1 MEHIVILGLVMLK
14 TKFRCSINNVRQAVV
29 ATFIALALVISGVV
43 AIAAPIT
50 YDLVWN
56 ALFDV
61 TMEQNEQQA
70 LKFESF
76 AYSSIRQGVGP
87 EDVVKQF
94 QVIFQGSRYDPSNF
108 VCLVDENGEVIA
120 HPDITY
126 VGSIIDI
133 SYQRKEEASSTLLSS
148 YVNVSLTKPEL
159 DSDFS
164 ANNLPSRS
172 VVKYT
177 ENNNMDAIY
186 QYPLHDLGATL
197 WIHIDVALIDKKT
210 EKVMMAIGAV
220 IIPALLIIIAIGT
233 FAVRIV
239 ERSFESKLEKQ
250 AHTDGLTGLANRR
263 YFDVQLEKEW
273 KRALRK
279 GGSLSLAMLDI
290 DYFKLYNDNYGH
302 QAGDEAI
309 KKVAACLKIKVQ
321 RASDTV
327 ARYGGEEF
335 AIVMVDCTEQEATLF
350 MATLVQSIEGLGI
363 LHAYSSCSNFVTCSM
378 GLATLKA
385 SHYVDYSQL
394 LRLAD
399 TALYRSKAKGRNNL
413 CR

>member
-1 MEHIVILGLVMLK
+1 MSI
-14 TKFRCSINNVRQAVV
+14 TQFRCSINNARQAVI
-29 ATFIALALVISGVV
+29 ATFIALALVILSVV
-43 AIAAPIT
+43 AIATPIT
-50 YDLVWN
+50 YDLVGDS
-56 ALFDV
+56 LFDV
-61 TMEQNEQQA
+61 AMEQNEQQA
-70 LKFESF
+70 LKFETL
-76 AYSSIRQGVGP
+76 ADTSINQGITP
-87 EDVVKQF
+87 EDVVKEF
-94 QVIFQGSRYDPSNF
+94 QVIFQGSRYDPSNY
-108 VCLVDENGEVIA
+108 VCLVDEHGEVIA
-120 HPDITY
+120 HPEITY

-133 SYQRKEEASSTLLSS
+133 SYQRKEQALSTLLLS
-148 YVNVSLTKPEL
+148 YVNVSLMSPEL
-159 DSDFS
+159 DNDFS
-164 ANNLPSRS
+164 ADNLPSRS

-197 WIHIDVALIDKKT
+197 WIHIDVALLDKKT

-309 KKVAACLKIKVQ
+309 KKVADCLKMKVQ

-335 AIVMVDCTEQEATLF
+335 AIIMVDCTEQEAVLF
-350 MATLVQSIEGLGI
+350 MERLITSIEELHI
-363 LHAYSSCSNFVTCSM
+363 VHAYSSCSSYVTFSM
-378 GLATLKA
+378 GVATLKA
-385 SHYVDYSQL
+385 ADDVDYSTL

-399 TALYRSKAKGRNNL
+399 NALYRSKAKGRNNL
-413 CR
+413 CS

>member
-1 MEHIVILGLVMLK
+1 M
-14 TKFRCSINNVRQAVV
+14 R
-29 ATFIALALVISGVV
+29 
-43 AIAAPIT
+43 
-50 YDLVWN
+50 
-56 ALFDV
+56 
-61 TMEQNEQQA
+61 
-70 LKFESF
+70 
-76 AYSSIRQGVGP
+76 
-87 EDVVKQF
+87 
-94 QVIFQGSRYDPSNF
+94 
-108 VCLVDENGEVIA
+108 
-120 HPDITY
+120 
-126 VGSIIDI
+126 
-133 SYQRKEEASSTLLSS
+133 
-148 YVNVSLTKPEL
+148 PEL
-159 DSDFS
+159 QHDFS
-164 ANNLPSRS
+164 ADNLPSRS
-172 VVKYT
+172 VVKNT
-177 ENNNMDAIY
+177 ENDNMDAIY

-197 WIHIDVALIDKKT
+197 WIHIDVALLDKKT

-309 KKVAACLKIKVQ
+309 KKVADCLKMKVQ

-335 AIVMVDCTEQEATLF
+335 AIIMVDCTEQEAVLF
-350 MATLVQSIEGLGI
+350 MERLITSIEELHI
-363 LHAYSSCSNFVTCSM
+363 VHAYSSCSDYVTCSM
-378 GLATLKA
+378 GVATLKA
-385 SHYVDYSQL
+385 ADDVDCSTL

-399 TALYRSKAKGRNNL
+399 NALYRSKAKGRNNL
-413 CR
+413 SVNG

>member
-1 MEHIVILGLVMLK
+1 MLK
-14 TKFRCSINNVRQAVV
+14 TKFRCSINNAKQAVV
-29 ATFIALALVISGVV
+29 ATFIALTLVVSGVV
-43 AIAAPIT
+43 TIATPIT

-61 TMEQNEQQA
+61 AMEQNEQQA
-70 LKFESF
+70 LKFEAF
-76 AYSSIRQGVGP
+76 ADTSIRQGIAP
-87 EDVVKQF
+87 KDVVSQF
-94 QVIFQGSRYDPSNF
+94 QSIFQGSSYDPSNY

-120 HPDITY
+120 HPEIAY
-126 VGSIIDI
+126 VGNVIDI
-133 SYQRKEEASSTLLSS
+133 NYQRKEEVLAALRQS
-148 YVNVSLTKPEL
+148 YVNISLTTPEL
-159 DSDFS
+159 NRDFS
-164 ANNLPSRS
+164 TDSLPSRS

-177 ENNNMDAIY
+177 EDGYMEAIY
-186 QYPLHDLGATL
+186 QYPLPDIGATL
-197 WIHIDVALIDKKT
+197 WIHIDIAILDQKT
-210 EKVMMAIGAV
+210 DKVMMAIGAV
-220 IIPALLIIIAIGT
+220 TIPALLIIIAIGT

-250 AHTDGLTGLANRR
+250 AHTDGLTELANRR
-263 YFDVQLEKEW
+263 HFDMQLEKEW
-273 KRALRK
+273 QRALRK
-279 GGSLSLAMLDI
+279 GGTLSLAMLDI

-309 KKVAACLKIKVQ
+309 KKVAECLKMKVQ

-335 AIVMVDCTEQEATLF
+335 AIVMVDCTEQEAAIF
-350 MATLVQSIEGLGI
+350 MEKLVQSIEGLGI
-363 LHAYSSCSNFVTCSM
+363 SHAYSSCSKFVTCSM

-385 SHYVDYSQL
+385 SHDVDYSQL